1 MKSCINGVNFI
12 RLLRLATKL
21 FKFNSKNVIKFYV
34 HIYPVFSCRVTK
46 KSVHSCDV
54 HKHKQYRQSA
64 VSQVLSSQVTNE
76 FGTSNDTAIQL
87 TFTYSDY
94 VSFFMYTITCI

>member
-1 MKSCINGVNFI
+1 MCTYTLFSHAGSQKSLYIAI
-12 RLLRLATKL
+12 
-21 FKFNSKNVIKFYV
+21 
-34 HIYPVFSCRVTK
+34 
-46 KSVHSCDV
+46 CDV

-94 VSFFMYTITCI
+94 VSFFMYTITCM